1 MESELANKRRE
12 IISQSS
18 SFKAYIDAVLP
29 AGKVRKLLDILVEQC
44 DVYVF
49 GGVIRNFLL
58 GYPFHRDIDL
68 VVYAKEKITLP
79 IELLHG
85 INIARNKFGG
95 VKLSLPHI
103 TIDVWGLEST
113 WGLLQTKGKATPYS
127 LIRTVFFNFSAI
139 VFDYKHQH
147 FIYSDDF
154 LRFYDSKTIDL
165 VYGRNPYPTAC
176 VVNTCYYAQ
185 EYNFSIGKKLRTWI
199 SRQALGDDIETQQ
212 VRRYGE
218 VKFKEPIVNAF
229 VEMCKIIK
237 KPNTSVCIYDSDQ
250 RKYIFKFE

>member
-1 MESELANKRRE
+1 MTPEPTNKRRE

-29 AGKVRKLLDILVEQC
+29 SGKVRELLDILVEQC

-58 GYPFHRDIDL
+58 GYPFHRDIDF

-85 INIARNKFGG
+85 IDITRNKFGG
-95 VKLSLPHI
+95 VKLTLPHL
-103 TIDVWGLEST
+103 TIDVWGLDRT
-113 WGLLQTKGKATPYS
+113 WGVLQVGGNPTPNT

-139 VFDYKHQH
+139 VFDYKKQN

-154 LRFYDSKTIDL
+154 LKFYKSKTMDL
-165 VYGRNPYPTAC
+165 VYERNPYPTAC
-176 VVNTCYYAQ
+176 VVNACYYAL
-185 EYNFSIGKKLRTWI
+185 EYNFSIGKRLRTWI
-199 SRQALGDDIETQQ
+199 SRQAMGDDVESQQ

-218 VKFKEPIVNAF
+218 VKFKEPVVNAF
-229 VEMCKIIK
+229 VEMCKIVK

>member
-1 MESELANKRRE
+1 MTSEPANKRRE

-29 AGKVRKLLDILVEQC
+29 SGKVRELLDILVEQC

-58 GYPFHRDIDL
+58 GYPFHRDIDF

-79 IELLHG
+79 IELFHG
-85 INIARNKFGG
+85 INITRNKFGG
-95 VKLSLPHI
+95 VKLTFPHL
-103 TIDVWGLEST
+103 TIDVWGLDRT
-113 WGLLQTKGKATPYS
+113 WGVLQVGGNPTPNT

-139 VFDYKHQH
+139 VFDYKKQN

-154 LRFYDSKTIDL
+154 LKFYKSKTMDL
-165 VYGRNPYPTAC
+165 VYERNPYPTAC
-176 VVNTCYYAQ
+176 VVNACYYAL
-185 EYNFSIGKKLRTWI
+185 EYNFSIGKRLRTWI
-199 SRQALGDDIETQQ
+199 SRQAMGDDVESQQ

-218 VKFKEPIVNAF
+218 VKFKEPVVNAF
-229 VEMCKIIK
+229 VEMCKIVK
-237 KPNTSVCIYDSDQ
+237 KPNTSVCIYDSEQ

>member
-1 MESELANKRRE
+1 MTSEPANKRRE

-29 AGKVRKLLDILVEQC
+29 SGKVRELLDILAEQC

-85 INIARNKFGG
+85 
-95 VKLSLPHI
+95 VKLTLPHI
-103 TIDVWGLEST
+103 TIDVWGLDRT
-113 WGLLQTKGKATPYS
+113 WGVLQVGGNPTPNT

-139 VFDYKHQH
+139 VFDYKKQR

-154 LRFYDSKTIDL
+154 LKFYKTKTMDL
-165 VYGRNPYPTAC
+165 VYERNPYPTAC

-185 EYNFSIGKKLRTWI
+185 EYNFSIGKRLRTWI
-199 SRQALGDDIETQQ
+199 SKQGLGNDVETQQ

-229 VEMCKIIK
+229 VEMCKIVK